1 MTDQKVPKK
10 LRDELF
16 DLIEQATVAGKFASL
31 TGNEL
36 LKRYT
41 VVRRHGGNLYRTVI
55 AAAGIDKAYEQ
66 ALTLPVSA
74 FKEGDP
80 IYAAALAN
88 MNEGHNV
95 VVFDHSAEQSIPKG
109 EWSLSVMIPKNEGAQ
124 LASEL
129 GLTAEEQGLRVG
141 GYMFDFNVSDF
152 TIAKAKAMRAVAWLS
167 GRGYETQTSWGD
179 IDLPLDVIDEETMR
193 ALNETGRCFYETYTS
208 SYNRNKIP
216 PAIVMLC
223 DKSQVEPDQ
232 WASRLKRLRLRLA
245 GSAEETSVKLTCAQV
260 KALLDLTGEFAT
272 EYSFFSQSIEDD
284 VQGYYHVS
292 NRDWELFKDANQV
305 RDDLFKIL
313 DELRNALRIA
323 PTRTGFRGANG
334 TGA

>member
-16 DLIEQATVAGKFASL
+16 EPIEQATVAEKFASL

-41 VVRRHGGNLYRTVI
+41 VVLRHGGNLYRTVI
-55 AAAGIDKAYEQ
+55 AAAGVDKAYEQ

-80 IYAAALAN
+80 IYAAAFAN
-88 MNEGHNV
+88 MNEGRNV

-124 LASEL
+124 LGSEL

-141 GYMFDFNVSDF
+141 GYMFDFNVNDF
-152 TIAKAKAMRAVAWLS
+152 TIAKVKAMQAVAWLS
-167 GRGYETQTSWGD
+167 ARGYETHTSWGD
-179 IDLPLDVIDEETMR
+179 IDLLLDAIDEETIR
-193 ALNETGRCFYETYTS
+193 ALNETGRCFYRSKT
-208 SYNRNKIP
+208 P

-232 WASRLKRLRLRLA
+232 WASRLKRLRSRLA
-245 GSAEETSVKLTCAQV
+245 GSAEETTVKLTCAQV

-323 PTRTGFRGANG
+323 PTRTGLRGANG